1 MRECWRGSGSGGV
14 GGAEVMTK
22 ICSRVS
28 GLLATVVKSGLLGR
42 TCVYEC
48 CVGCLEF

>member
-14 GGAEVMTK
+14 GGVEVMIK

-28 GLLATVVKSGLLGR
+28 GLLAIVVKSGFFGR

-48 CVGCLEF
+48 CIGCLEF